1 MDGGNRFTK
10 GRLFRLLTN
19 PIYIGKVAFKEQ
31 VYDGEHEAIVEPTIW
46 ERVQQILRRNGRNG
60 GAEARDVYG
69 VVLKGLLRCTS
80 CNAGMIR
87 TYTISNSRRIRHFVC
102 TQGHQSGHTRA
113 ISEAA
118 IKETVV
124 KQIRT
129 IGSDARI
136 VASTMAKVEQQR
148 QANIADLHLEREV
161 AQRALADM
169 GKQLHKQP
177 VAGTVAPEERIG
189 QTERRVKELSLELAR
204 LQRQSVEEG
213 DLRMTLSQ
221 FDPVWE
227 SLNSREQTRIISA
240 LIVGIEYNGE
250 TKKVS
255 VSFRSRGIRGMCR
268 GTAKGSRN

>member
-1 MDGGNRFTK
+1 
-10 GRLFRLLTN
+10 
-19 PIYIGKVAFKEQ
+19 
-31 VYDGEHEAIVEPTIW
+31 
-46 ERVQQILRRNGRNG
+46 
-60 GAEARDVYG
+60 
-69 VVLKGLLRCTS
+69 
-80 CNAGMIR
+80 
-87 TYTISNSRRIRHFVC
+87 
-102 TQGHQSGHTRA
+102 
-113 ISEAA
+113 
-118 IKETVV
+118 
-124 KQIRT
+124 
-129 IGSDARI
+129 
-136 VASTMAKVEQQR
+136 
-148 QANIADLHLEREV
+148 
-161 AQRALADM
+161 M

-189 QTERRVKELSLELAR
+189 QTERRMKELSLELAR

-250 TKKVS
+250 TNKVS